1 MRVHIQFTKPNDII
15 PFNHQEILTGIFHK
29 WLGKNKIHDSISLY
43 SFSRLRGGAVKKN
56 GLYFH
61 QGAKWF
67 ISIYDKDLFK
77 RLLSDIIDNPELSC
91 GMKVA
96 DFFVQQEPNFSHQ
109 TEFTAASPIFIK
121 RNTEK
126 GQKHYLFT
134 DSETSELMKETLLY
148 KMQKV
153 GLQDDSLKIEFNQ
166 KYNSPK
172 TAKITYKGIDN
183 RASICPV
190 VITAKPETKAF
201 AWNVGI
207 GNSTGIGFGAIS

>member
-1 MRVHIQFTKPNDII
+1 MRVHIQFTKTNEII
-15 PFNHQEILTGIFHK
+15 PFNHQEVLTGIFHK
-29 WLGKNKIHDSISLY
+29 WLGKNKIHNDISLY
-43 SFSRLRGGAVKKN
+43 SFSRLRGASVKKN
-56 GLYFH
+56 GLYFR

-77 RLLSDIIDNPELSC
+77 KLLSGIIDNPELNW

-96 DFFVQQEPNFSHQ
+96 DFFVQPEPDFSYQ
-109 TEFTAASPIFIK
+109 SEFTAASPVFIK
-121 RNTEK
+121 RNTEN
-126 GQKHYLFT
+126 GQKHYLYT
-134 DSETSELMKETLLY
+134 DSESPDLMKETLLH

-153 GLQDDSLKIEFNQ
+153 GLKDDSLKIEFST
-166 KYNSPK
+166 KYNNPK

-190 VITAKPETKAF
+190 IITGKPETKAF